1 MIVLRNKGRQNMY
14 RILVADDEGIMLEA
28 FKNIISGT
36 FGDSCIIETAKTGRA
51 VTEIAETFHPDIV
64 FMDIHMPGINGI
76 QAIRE
81 IRKFN
86 TTALFYIVSA
96 YDKFDYAKEAI
107 DLGVEKYLTKPISK
121 AKIISVVEEAI
132 AKVDKKRNQRSNLLK
147 IQEKLETVIPVVES
161 SFVGSLLFQ
170 QELQAADY
178 YQQLLDIEENQGF
191 VMILQFGQ
199 SYENGRLVSPV
210 GMNVK
215 AQDFYSE
222 LRDIVKSAFSCAVG
236 SIMSNRIP
244 IVVPCKVS
252 DHPYEDRIDMV
263 EQARDL
269 IGRLEGRIEARFR
282 IGLGRIREMQD
293 MERSYREALR
303 ALNGSKSRVIHI
315 EDLSQNGVYDE
326 AFPVE
331 MEKNI
336 FRYLE
341 EGKEKECVQE
351 INAFFDWMVAHYAED
366 MNNIRLKVLEY
377 IIWGEK
383 KAFEAGAVN
392 YGFSYR
398 REYLDSAMA
407 CAGYEE
413 LRKWFL
419 DKMVN
424 VCRMIRDQKEEQSN
438 SAAKKAM
445 LYIQEN
451 YNKDISLDD
460 VSGIVNI
467 SPYYF
472 SKIFKEETGENFIE
486 YLTKVRIE
494 KAKEFLAQPDIS
506 IKEAGIRS
514 GYTDPNYFSRI
525 FKKQTDMT
533 PSEYKTRY
541 GK

>member
-1 MIVLRNKGRQNMY
+1 M
-14 RILVADDEGIMLEA
+14 
-28 FKNIISGT
+28 
-36 FGDSCIIETAKTGRA
+36 
-51 VTEIAETFHPDIV
+51 
-64 FMDIHMPGINGI
+64 
-76 QAIRE
+76 
-81 IRKFN
+81 
-86 TTALFYIVSA
+86 
-96 YDKFDYAKEAI
+96 
-107 DLGVEKYLTKPISK
+107 
-121 AKIISVVEEAI
+121 
-132 AKVDKKRNQRSNLLK
+132 
-147 IQEKLETVIPVVES
+147 QE
-161 SFVGSLLFQ
+161 
-170 QELQAADY
+170 
-178 YQQLLDIEENQGF
+178 
-191 VMILQFGQ
+191 
-199 SYENGRLVSPV
+199 
-210 GMNVK
+210 
-215 AQDFYSE
+215 
-222 LRDIVKSAFSCAVG
+222 
-236 SIMSNRIP
+236 
-244 IVVPCKVS
+244 
-252 DHPYEDRIDMV
+252 
-263 EQARDL
+263 
-269 IGRLEGRIEARFR
+269 
-282 IGLGRIREMQD
+282 

-326 AFPVE
+326 EFPVE

-341 EGKEKECVQE
+341 EGKEKECIQE
-351 INAFFDWMVAHYAED
+351 INVFFDWMVAHYADD
-366 MNNIRLKVLEY
+366 MNNIRLKTLEY

-383 KAFEAGAVN
+383 KAFEAGAIN

-398 REYLDSAMA
+398 RDYLDAAMA
-407 CAGYEE
+407 CTGYEE

-424 VCRMIRDQKEEQSN
+424 ACRAIRDQKEDQSN

-486 YLTKVRIE
+486 YVTKVRIE

-525 FKKQTDMT
+525 FKKQTGMT

>member
-1 MIVLRNKGRQNMY
+1 MY

-28 FKNIISGT
+28 FKSVIAGA
-36 FGDSCIIETAKTGRA
+36 FGEECVVETAKTGRA
-51 VTEIAETFHPDIV
+51 VTEIAETFHPDVV

-76 QAIRE
+76 QAMRE

-86 TTALFYIVSA
+86 TTALFYVVSA

-107 DLGVEKYLTKPISK
+107 DLGVERYLTKPIPR
-121 AKIISVVEEAI
+121 AKIIAAVEEAI
-132 AKVDKKRNQRSNLLK
+132 GKVDAKRNQRSNLLK

-170 QELQAADY
+170 QEMQAADY
-178 YQQLLDIEENQGF
+178 YQQLLDIEDSQGY

-199 SYENGRLVSPV
+199 SYENGRLVSQV

-215 AQDFYSE
+215 AQEFYGE
-222 LRDIVKSAFSCAVG
+222 IRDIVKSYFSCVVG

-244 IVVPCKVS
+244 IVVPCPIS
-252 DHPYEDRIDMV
+252 ANSYEERIDLV
-263 EQARDL
+263 ESSRSL
-269 IGRLEGRIEARFR
+269 ISKLEGRIEAKFR
-282 IGLGRIREMQD
+282 IGIGRVREMQE

-326 AFPVE
+326 EFPVE
-331 MEKNI
+331 MEKSI

-351 INAFFDWMVAHYAED
+351 MNDFFDWMLAHYAED

-398 REYLDSAMA
+398 RDYLDVAMA
-407 CAGYEE
+407 CKNYEE

-424 VCRMIRDQKEEQSN
+424 ACRAIRDQKEERSN

-451 YNKDISLDD
+451 YSKDISLDD
-460 VSGIVNI
+460 VSGLVNI

-486 YLTKVRIE
+486 YLTKIRIE
-494 KAKEFLAQPDIS
+494 KAKELLVKPDIS

-541 GK
+541 GE

>member
-1 MIVLRNKGRQNMY
+1 MY

-451 YNKDISLDD
+451 YNKDIALDD

>member
-1 MIVLRNKGRQNMY
+1 MY

-28 FKNIISGT
+28 FKSVISSAFKDT
-36 FGDSCIIETAKTGRA
+36 CITETAKTGRA
-51 VTEIAETFHPDIV
+51 ATEIAETFHPDIV

-86 TTALFYIVSA
+86 SSALFYVVSA

-107 DLGVEKYLTKPISK
+107 DLGVERYITKPISRT
-121 AKIISVVEEAI
+121 KIIAAVEEAI
-132 AKVDKKRNQRSNLLK
+132 KKVNAKRSQRSNLLK

-161 SFVGSLLFQ
+161 SYVGSLLFQ
-170 QELQAADY
+170 QEMQAADY
-178 YQQLLDIEENQGF
+178 YQQLLDIEEEQGY
-191 VMILQFGQ
+191 VMVIQFGQ

-215 AQDFYSE
+215 AQGYYSE
-222 LRDIVKSAFSCAVG
+222 IRDVVKSAFTCAVG

-244 IVVPCKVS
+244 IVVPCTPS
-252 DHPYEDRIDMV
+252 QDSYEERINLV
-263 EQARDL
+263 EQSRSL
-269 IGRLEGRIEARFR
+269 IMRLEGRIDARFR
-282 IGLGRIREMQD
+282 IGIGKIREMQD
-293 MERSYREALR
+293 LEKSYREALR

-326 AFPVE
+326 AYPVE
-331 MEKNI
+331 MEKKI
-336 FRYLE
+336 FRFLE
-341 EGKEKECVQE
+341 TGEEKSCVAECN
-351 INAFFDWMVAHYAED
+351 IFFDWMLEHYPED
-366 MNNIRLKVLEY
+366 INNIRLKVLEY
-377 IIWGEK
+377 VIWGEK
-383 KAFEAGAVN
+383 TAFEMGAIN

-398 REYLDSAMA
+398 SDYLDAAMA

-419 DKMVN
+419 DKMMN
-424 VCRMIRDQKEEQSN
+424 ACRSIRDQKEEQSN

-445 LYIQEN
+445 VYIQEN
-451 YNKDISLDD
+451 YSKDISLDD

-486 YLTKVRIE
+486 YLTRIRIE
-494 KAKEFLAQPDIS
+494 KAKECLVKPDVS
-506 IKEAGIRS
+506 VKEAGIQS
-514 GYTDPNYFSRI
+514 GYADPNYFSRI

-541 GK
+541 AK

>member
-1 MIVLRNKGRQNMY
+1 MY

-178 YQQLLDIEENQGF
+178 YQKLLDIEENQGF

-269 IGRLEGRIEARFR
+269 ISRLEGRIEARFR

-351 INAFFDWMVAHYAED
+351 INAFFDWMVEHYA
-366 MNNIRLKVLEY
+366 
-377 IIWGEK
+377 
-383 KAFEAGAVN
+383 
-392 YGFSYR
+392 
-398 REYLDSAMA
+398 
-407 CAGYEE
+407 
-413 LRKWFL
+413 
-419 DKMVN
+419 
-424 VCRMIRDQKEEQSN
+424 
-438 SAAKKAM
+438 
-445 LYIQEN
+445 
-451 YNKDISLDD
+451 
-460 VSGIVNI
+460 
-467 SPYYF
+467 
-472 SKIFKEETGENFIE
+472 
-486 YLTKVRIE
+486 
-494 KAKEFLAQPDIS
+494 
-506 IKEAGIRS
+506 
-514 GYTDPNYFSRI
+514 
-525 FKKQTDMT
+525 
-533 PSEYKTRY
+533 
-541 GK
+541 

>member
-1 MIVLRNKGRQNMY
+1 MY

-28 FKNIISGT
+28 FKNVISST
-36 FGDSCIIETAKTGRA
+36 FGDSCIVETAKTGRA

-76 QAIRE
+76 QAMRE

-86 TTALFYIVSA
+86 TAALFYVVSA

-107 DLGVEKYLTKPISK
+107 DLGVERYLTKPISK
-121 AKIISVVEEAI
+121 AKIIAAVEEAT
-132 AKVDKKRNQRSNLLK
+132 AKVDTKRNQRSNLLR
-147 IQEKLETVIPVVES
+147 IQEKLETVIPVVEN

-170 QELQAADY
+170 QEMQVADY
-178 YQQLLDIEENQGF
+178 YQQLLDIEEKQGY
-191 VMILQFGQ
+191 VMIIQFGQ

-215 AQDFYSE
+215 AQDFYAE
-222 LRDIVKSAFSCAVG
+222 LRDIVKSSFSCAVG

-244 IVVPCKVS
+244 IVVPCALS
-252 DHPYEDRIDMV
+252 ENPYEERIDLV
-263 EQARDL
+263 EQARSL
-269 IGRLEGRIEARFR
+269 ITRLEDRIEAKFR
-282 IGLGRIREMQD
+282 VGIGRVREMQE

-326 AFPVE
+326 EFPVE

-341 EGKEKECVQE
+341 EGKEKECIQE
-351 INAFFDWMVAHYAED
+351 INVFFDWMVAHYADD
-366 MNNIRLKVLEY
+366 MNNIRLKTLEY

-383 KAFEAGAVN
+383 KAFEAGAIN

-398 REYLDSAMA
+398 RDYLDAAMA
-407 CAGYEE
+407 CTGYEE

-424 VCRMIRDQKEEQSN
+424 ACRAIRDQKEDQSN

-486 YLTKVRIE
+486 YVTKVRIE

>member
-1 MIVLRNKGRQNMY
+1 MEN
-14 RILVADDEGIMLEA
+14 
-28 FKNIISGT
+28 
-36 FGDSCIIETAKTGRA
+36 
-51 VTEIAETFHPDIV
+51 
-64 FMDIHMPGINGI
+64 
-76 QAIRE
+76 
-81 IRKFN
+81 
-86 TTALFYIVSA
+86 
-96 YDKFDYAKEAI
+96 
-107 DLGVEKYLTKPISK
+107 
-121 AKIISVVEEAI
+121 
-132 AKVDKKRNQRSNLLK
+132 
-147 IQEKLETVIPVVES
+147 

-170 QELQAADY
+170 QEMQAADY
-178 YQQLLDIEENQGF
+178 YQQLLDIEDKQGY

-199 SYENGRLVSPV
+199 SYENGRLVSQV

-215 AQDFYSE
+215 AQEFYGE
-222 LRDIVKSAFSCAVG
+222 IRDIVKSYFSCAVG

-244 IVVPCKVS
+244 IVVPCPIS
-252 DHPYEDRIDMV
+252 ANSYEERIDLV
-263 EQARDL
+263 ESSRSL
-269 IGRLEGRIEARFR
+269 ISKLEGRIEAKFR
-282 IGLGRIREMQD
+282 IGIGRVREMQE

-326 AFPVE
+326 EFPVE
-331 MEKNI
+331 MEKSI

-351 INAFFDWMVAHYAED
+351 MNEFFDWMLAHYAED

-398 REYLDSAMA
+398 RDYLDVAMA
-407 CAGYEE
+407 CKNYEE

-424 VCRMIRDQKEEQSN
+424 ACRAIRDQKEERSN

-451 YNKDISLDD
+451 YSKDISLDD
-460 VSGIVNI
+460 VSGLVNI

-486 YLTKVRIE
+486 YLTKIRIE
-494 KAKEFLAQPDIS
+494 KAKEFLVKPDIS

-541 GK
+541 GE